1 MNETIITVRGEH
13 TAEFSPEHAIVAATV
28 ALDGRDRDEVFAR
41 ASEVASRLE
50 SQLAELHDAAHGP
63 VIRWSAERAR
73 VWSQRPWNAQGRQLP
88 AVFHAQLQVSA
99 TFVDTEALA
108 RWVEHVATTD
118 GVNVDGITWGLSEAR
133 EKAALVEVRRGAVA
147 DALERAQAFAAALG
161 LGNLAPVALADPG
174 MLGDQ
179 AGSAADRMIEVASL
193 RTMKDACGELAFT
206 PRDIELRAAVDAR
219 FVARA

>member
-1 MNETIITVRGEH
+1 MSTMH
-13 TAEFSPEHAIVAATV
+13 ADTAEQRTLVAKSREVLA
-28 ALDGRDRDEVFAR
+28 DELSRRTAR
-41 ASEVASRLE
+41 
-50 SQLAELHDAAHGP
+50 
-63 VIRWSAERAR
+63 RA
-73 VWSQRPWNAQGRQLP
+73 
-88 AVFHAQLQVSA
+88 
-99 TFVDTEALA
+99 
-108 RWVEHVATTD
+108 
-118 GVNVDGITWGLSEAR
+118 
-133 EKAALVEVRRGAVA
+133 AVA

-193 RTMKDACGELAFT
+193 RTMKDAGGELAFT